1 MTMHEH
7 REGHDTTAERLADKA
22 HDTVEA
28 VAERARRAESE
39 AREVAARAAERA
51 RQLHEDTAARAERGV
66 RRATSYIDSNPLA
79 FAGLA
84 FVAGV
89 LLSTLVR
96 R

>member
-1 MTMHEH
+1 MTTHEH
-7 REGHDTTAERLADKA
+7 RERNGTMAERLADKA
-22 HDTVEA
+22 HDTVDA
-28 VAERARRAESE
+28 VAERAQRAETE
-39 AREVAARAAERA
+39 AREVAARAAQRA
-51 RQLHEDTAARAERGV
+51 RQLQEDGAARAERGL